1 MSRLATTEPVVV
13 DIGPCACEGR
23 PHEADFVYLAPALS
37 MSGGMA
43 AQGAISKS
51 EGDPVILQE
60 LLADIWI
67 RHGVIDWNLVDDKGQ
82 PIPLTSENITRAL
95 PYGKGGRLVS
105 ERADELYAED
115 ILAPLVQ
122 RLERLSQPGSTPS
135 GRKRTSRRKTSTT
148 TQP

>member
-1 MSRLATTEPVVV
+1 MSRLASAEPVVV
-13 DIGPCACEGR
+13 DIGPCECEGK
-23 PHEADFVYLAPALS
+23 PHERDQVFLAPVLT

-43 AQGAISKS
+43 AQGAIGKS

-60 LLADIWI
+60 LLADIWV
-67 RHGVIDWNLVDDKGQ
+67 RHGVTGWNLLDDKGQ
-82 PIPLTSENITRAL
+82 PIPLTPENVSAAL

-122 RLERLSQPGSTPS
+122 RLERLSPRGSTPS
-135 GRKRTSRRKTSTT
+135 GRKPTSRRKTSTP

>member
-1 MSRLATTEPVVV
+1 LSRLASTEPVAV
-13 DIGPCACEGR
+13 DIGPCACEGQ
-23 PHEADFVYLAPALS
+23 PHESDLVFLAPALS

-51 EGDPVILQE
+51 DGDPVVLQE

-67 RHGVIDWNLVDDKGQ
+67 RHGVVDWNLLDDKGQ
-82 PIPLTSENITRAL
+82 PIPLTSENVTAAL

-135 GRKRTSRRKTSTT
+135 GRKRTSAPKTSTP